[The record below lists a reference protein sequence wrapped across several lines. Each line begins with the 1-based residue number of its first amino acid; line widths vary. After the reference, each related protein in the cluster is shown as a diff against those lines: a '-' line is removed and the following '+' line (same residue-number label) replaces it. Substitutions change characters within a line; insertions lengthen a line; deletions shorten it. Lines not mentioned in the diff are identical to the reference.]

1 MHVAIAIRSE
11 ANSTTSQLLPEIK
24 ICKSWAAVMASA
36 SWCVVDALMTS
47 VTARQKYRNYRG
59 DTKRQTSEKKGSRK
73 VKRWRKTNQNPGAW
87 IGYRVQ
93 ELVSKENKNE
103 NKWAQKVE
111 SLVFWCRREWN
122 QGPHKQLML
131 MPPNPSHSGRQH
143 VRRLQHARKNLNN
156 KTITYIYIY
165 IYTHIYYIYIYI
177 YMYISHA
184 VSTVGVLVVFFLY
197 GCLLPQISLLCGR
210 KLFAQ
215 AAVPTSLVD
224 GGVWGLHIYV
234 HTCEGVAPISRYVDA
249 YMCFESSD
257 NS

>member
-1 MHVAIAIRSE
+1 
-11 ANSTTSQLLPEIK
+11 
-24 ICKSWAAVMASA
+24 
-36 SWCVVDALMTS
+36 MTS

-165 IYTHIYYIYIYI
+165 IHTYILYIYIYV
-177 YMYISHA
+177 YFPSSFYRRGS
-184 VSTVGVLVVFFLY
+184 
-197 GCLLPQISLLCGR
+197 
-210 KLFAQ
+210 
-215 AAVPTSLVD
+215 
-224 GGVWGLHIYV
+224 GGVFSVWVSPSADFLTLRPQTFCTG
-234 HTCEGVAPISRYVDA
+234 CGA
-249 YMCFESSD
+249 YQFS
-257 NS
+257 